1 MARFGTFFSLFL
13 SSPWNNCFNEH
24 LCKHFVMNLPVF
36 GFCWI
41 FQTIRYEYMGARVC
55 ESECEW
61 SAASQSANDKI
72 KNKTQI
78 NAVTMK
84 CSHKINYIQRSTKSK
99 LAHSH
104 KVCKCEFVCVFFMV
118 AFATWLI
125 NMDYKKNLAQ
135 NSTAFYDTHT
145 KRERRREY
153 AG

>member
-1 MARFGTFFSLFL
+1 MNCEWIKYMSGRRYFLDGKIRYFFSLFL

-41 FQTIRYEYMGARVC
+41 FQTNRYGYMGARVC

-104 KVCKCEFVCVFFMV
+104 KVCKCEFVCVCLFYGRVCNV
-118 AFATWLI
+118 AHQHGLQ
-125 NMDYKKNLAQ
+125 KK
-135 NSTAFYDTHT
+135 T
-145 KRERRREY
+145 
-153 AG
+153 